1 MTTIPHNKIDRAE
14 FAAKAAEG
22 LTPAQLAAHF
32 GTRLDTVSRIRNELG
47 MTTRRRKAPV
57 DRQELLRLHEQ
68 GKTTTQIAQ
77 HFGANVDSISR
88 IKGQLG
94 ISARHDMTE
103 ERLARVAQMVEDGW
117 SYAEIHR
124 TEGISYDSLRRYF
137 PGKSWTQ
144 EQTTEYLQ
152 LRRLETGR
160 HFNERN
166 NRYRAEHRARTHP
179 YGATKHTR
187 TGTLDTTTHQQAANR
202 AQGVQHMQ
210 GRVIGRAA

>member
-1 MTTIPHNKIDRAE
+1 MTTSPHNKIDREE

-22 LTPAQLAAHF
+22 LTPVQLAQHF
-32 GTRLDTVSRIRNELG
+32 GTRLDTVSRIRSELG
-47 MTTRRRKAPV
+47 MGTRRRKAPV
-57 DRQELLRLHEQ
+57 DRQELLRLHHQ
-68 GKTTTQIAQ
+68 GKTTTEIAA

-94 ISARHDMTE
+94 ISIRNEMTP
-103 ERLARVAQMVEDGW
+103 ERLSRVAQMVEDGW
-117 SYAEIHR
+117 SYAEINR
-124 TEGISYDSLRRYF
+124 TEGMSFESLRRYF

-152 LRRLETGR
+152 LRRQETGR

-166 NRYRAEHRARTHP
+166 NRHRAEHRARTLP
-179 YGATKHTR
+179 VGATKHPGSSTPEAAA
-187 TGTLDTTTHQQAANR
+187 HQHGQNA
-202 AQGVQHMQ
+202 AQGVQNMQ